1 VLQNIDLCEQN
12 GFNVKINNVI
22 IKGMNDDEIADFI
35 EFTKN
40 RNIAIRFIEFMP
52 FDGNKW
58 NTEKVITLNDILT
71 VAKNRFSEKN
81 IISLKSKKNGTAKN
95 FKIAGFKG
103 EFGVIST
110 VSNPFCDSCNRIR
123 LTANGRIKNCLFS
136 STETDL
142 LTPLRNGENIA
153 EHIQKGILHKF
164 KVRGGMETNEDFFN
178 EENFT
183 KNRTMT
189 AIGG

>member
-1 VLQNIDLCEQN
+1 
-12 GFNVKINNVI
+12 
-22 IKGMNDDEIADFI
+22 
-35 EFTKN
+35 
-40 RNIAIRFIEFMP
+40 
-52 FDGNKW
+52 
-58 NTEKVITLNDILT
+58 
-71 VAKNRFSEKN
+71 
-81 IISLKSKKNGTAKN
+81 
-95 FKIAGFKG
+95 
-103 EFGVIST
+103 
-110 VSNPFCDSCNRIR
+110 
-123 LTANGRIKNCLFS
+123 LFS

>member
-1 VLQNIDLCEQN
+1 
-12 GFNVKINNVI
+12 
-22 IKGMNDDEIADFI
+22 
-35 EFTKN
+35 
-40 RNIAIRFIEFMP
+40 IRFIEFMP

-58 NTEKVITLNDILT
+58 NTEKIITLDDILK
-71 VAKNRFSEKN
+71 VAKERFSEEN
-81 IISLKSKKNGTAKN
+81 IITLKSKKNGTAKN
-95 FKIAGFKG
+95 FRINGFKG

-153 EHIQKGILHKF
+153 EHIKKGILHKF
-164 KVRGGMETNEDFFN
+164 KIRGGMETNEDFFN
-178 EENFT
+178 EVNFT
-183 KNRTMT
+183 KNRNMT
-189 AIGG
+189 TIGG